1 MPPFVQRPLYR
12 LRQDFQLSI
21 ITVFGVCAVVAI
33 LPFAVLRAVQG
44 QWLAAIVDGAIVL
57 GIVGAA
63 AYAWR
68 GGSRQVAGLSITATN
83 TAGCLLIVGLLGPT
97 GIYWL
102 FPALLANFF
111 LVAPRFATIAA
122 LLAIALAQLQPQ
134 AFPTFGDRISIT
146 ATLLLVCLF
155 AYIFARRTEMQ
166 RVALE
171 DLATRDPLTG
181 VRNRRAMDEELA
193 IALQAARRGGRTPAL
208 VILDLDHFKAI
219 NDRFGHEAGDRV
231 LRDFTRI
238 VQESTRASDRLFRFG
253 GEEFVLLIEHADAR
267 AVEGAFARL
276 QAALRDG
283 LVLGDDTV
291 TMSGGA
297 ALPVAGD
304 EVEGWLGRADAA
316 LYKAKLAG
324 RDRLVIAPPP

>member
-21 ITVFGVCAVVAI
+21 ITVFGICAVVAI

-181 VRNRRAMDEELA
+181 VRNRRAMAVDPEFGRLA
-193 IALQAARRGGRTPAL
+193 APRGRGAPRL
-208 VILDLDHFKAI
+208 
-219 NDRFGHEAGDRV
+219 RV
-231 LRDFTRI
+231 RVVVR
-238 VQESTRASDRLFRFG
+238 VG
-253 GEEFVLLIEHADAR
+253 GEEFVLLIAHADAR
-267 AVEGAFARL
+267 AREGAFARL